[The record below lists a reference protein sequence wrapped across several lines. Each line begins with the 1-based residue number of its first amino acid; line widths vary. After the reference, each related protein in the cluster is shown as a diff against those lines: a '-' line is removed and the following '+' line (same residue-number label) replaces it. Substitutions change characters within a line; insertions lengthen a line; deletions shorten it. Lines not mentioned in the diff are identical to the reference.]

1 MDDFRMRWADL
12 VRDLTDLTSAANLAR
27 RLGTDPREIRR
38 WKDGR
43 TKAQGRYGQL
53 LIEECQT
60 RGVDWRKYQRLALV
74 YDVRNSF
81 EENTDDGPH
90 SLSSTHEPYIP
101 DIPKTFLGR
110 ALNSPLGI
118 PACVLT
124 LIPAGWG
131 HSVDTD
137 ST

>member
-12 VRDLTDLTSAANLAR
+12 VKDLADLTSAANLAR

-43 TKAQGRYGQL
+43 TKPQGRYAQM
-53 LIEECQT
+53 LIDECQT
-60 RGVDWRKYQRLALV
+60 GGVNWRKYQRLALV

-81 EENTDDGPH
+81 EENTNDGPH
-90 SLSSTHEPYIP
+90 SLSSTHDPYIP
-101 DIPKTFLGR
+101 EICTRFLGHP
-110 ALNSPLGI
+110 LNSRLGI

-124 LIPAGWG
+124 IHLQAGG
-131 HSVDTD
+131 
-137 ST
+137 